1 MPLTQTRWPIFSA
14 LVAGVS
20 IVVLLWY
27 FVLDNPKGEAVP
39 ASGGRYVEGV
49 TRAPERINPLF
60 AGSNSTDRDLASL
73 IFSGLV
79 RLSPEGTPLPDLAE
93 RWEVTGNGQSYV
105 FYLRRGVA
113 WQDSDLTRFDADDV
127 VFTYG
132 AIADPGFKGDPALA
146 QLMQGVIV
154 TARDPYTV
162 EFRLEQAYAPFMAYL
177 TVGILP
183 SHLLEGL
190 DANQLFNAEFNAR
203 PIGTGPYRFVRRTNE
218 AVTLA
223 SNSTYYLGP
232 PRISELEF
240 KLFADRDDLVAAL
253 RTGEADGALLGPDA
267 PAAEIALLR
276 DDGRFAVRDLNGK
289 SEMVIFLDT
298 RSPLFD
304 EAAVRKALRRGVN
317 VATLLNDVAGGRG
330 LPAGTG
336 IPRASWAHTAIE
348 VPTFDP
354 GAAASALERAG
365 WARGRDGVRRKG
377 EQRLAFTLSTSNDPQ
392 QLAIAENVA
401 LQWQAIGASVRVEP
415 FDSATYIEQY
425 LLPRKFEAALV
436 EIDAGPDPDPYPF
449 WHTSQIAEPGRNLS
463 SYSNPRVDDALE
475 RARQTTD
482 TQRRKELYQTFSEEL
497 IEDTPALL
505 LFTPVQSYVMRTSV
519 QGFEPSLLFTPASR
533 FANVH
538 EWYVRTR
545 VE

>member
-1 MPLTQTRWPIFSA
+1 MPLTQTRWPLFGA
-14 LVAGVS
+14 LVAGVT
-20 IVVLLWY
+20 IVALLWY

-39 ASGGRYVEGV
+39 ASGGRYVEGI

-60 AGSNSTDRDLASL
+60 AGSNPTDRDLASL

-105 FYLRRGVA
+105 FHLRRGVA
-113 WQDSDLTRFDADDV
+113 WQDDEATRFDADDV
-127 VFTYG
+127 VFTFD

-177 TVGILP
+177 TAGILP
-183 SHLLEGL
+183 SHLLAGL
-190 DANQLFNAEFNAR
+190 DANQLFNAEFNSR
-203 PIGTGPYRFVRRTNE
+203 PVGTGPYRFVRRTDD
-218 AVTLA
+218 AITLE

-240 KLFADRDDLVAAL
+240 RLFADRDLVAAL
-253 RTGEADGALLGPDA
+253 RTGEVDGALLGPETQT
-267 PAAEIALLR
+267 AEIALLR
-276 DDGRFAVRDLNGK
+276 DDGRFALRDLHGT
-289 SEMVIFLDT
+289 SEMVIYLDT

-304 EAAVRKALRRGVN
+304 EAAVRKALRRGIN
-317 VATLLNDVAGGRG
+317 VATLLNDVAGARG

-336 IPRASWAHTAIE
+336 IPQASWAHTAIE
-348 VPTFDP
+348 VPPFDP

-415 FDSATYIEQY
+415 LDATTYIEQQ

-482 TQRRKELYQTFSEEL
+482 TQRRKELYQAFSEEL

-533 FANVH
+533 FANIH